1 MNTVQ
6 KGGGPINTVVT
17 SREAILAACRE
28 MVAEQG
34 LGAIGM
40 RAVAARCGVA
50 VGSLYNYFPSKDALL
65 AAAVESVWEE
75 IFRAERPEKLS
86 FPDYVAW
93 LFGRVRRG
101 TAAYPDF
108 FAAHSLRFAA
118 GEKGRAR
125 QTMESYFARLRAGMA
140 AALHADP
147 AVRADAFG
155 PDLSEEAFLD
165 FVLTALLA
173 LLVRQSPDCGAL
185 LAVIRRSVCRS

>member
-75 IFRAERPEKLS
+75 IFRA
-86 FPDYVAW
+86 
-93 LFGRVRRG
+93 
-101 TAAYPDF
+101 
-108 FAAHSLRFAA
+108 
-118 GEKGRAR
+118 
-125 QTMESYFARLRAGMA
+125 
-140 AALHADP
+140 
-147 AVRADAFG
+147 
-155 PDLSEEAFLD
+155 
-165 FVLTALLA
+165 
-173 LLVRQSPDCGAL
+173 
-185 LAVIRRSVCRS
+185 